1 MYFFRKKY
9 QKLSDGCFACSWRPN
24 AGNGRLIAGLQ
35 ANLPRFSRFSPPSA
49 DGSGI
54 KSGFLLSCFSVFAA
68 QREFRTAGFSAFRL
82 QRIKSGC
89 GAERPE
95 RACEKRS
102 LSCPFS
108 EAPQLLPRKRH
119 ADGLGT
125 FCHQKVRIC
134 LLRKDKSMLRK
145 SGNIR
150 RACPAGGL
158 KPFFGGGW
166 DRKNYSE
173 IIPEPTSSSP
183 SYHAANCPG
192 VMPRWG
198 VSKRM

>member
-1 MYFFRKKY
+1 MENDMRM
-9 QKLSDGCFACSWRPN
+9 
-24 AGNGRLIAGLQ
+24 
-35 ANLPRFSRFSPPSA
+35 
-49 DGSGI
+49 
-54 KSGFLLSCFSVFAA
+54 V
-68 QREFRTAGFSAFRL
+68 
-82 QRIKSGC
+82 
-89 GAERPE
+89 
-95 RACEKRS
+95 
-102 LSCPFS
+102 
-108 EAPQLLPRKRH
+108 
-119 ADGLGT
+119 LGT

-198 VSKRM
+198 ASKRM

>member
-1 MYFFRKKY
+1 MRQFFSFAF
-9 QKLSDGCFACSWRPN
+9 LSAISYLCHRVFDKSKWNTKDTAFKVDKS
-24 AGNGRLIAGLQ
+24 
-35 ANLPRFSRFSPPSA
+35 LPR
-49 DGSGI
+49 
-54 KSGFLLSCFSVFAA
+54 
-68 QREFRTAGFSAFRL
+68 
-82 QRIKSGC
+82 
-89 GAERPE
+89 
-95 RACEKRS
+95 
-102 LSCPFS
+102 
-108 EAPQLLPRKRH
+108 LLPYAVCQIVRF
-119 ADGLGT
+119 DWN

-173 IIPEPTSSSP
+173 IIPEPTSSLP